1 MRFGTLLSA
10 HDPQDAAT
18 AEAKKLAQ
26 LQNACAGSA
35 EDRPGEQPGQRQEE
49 QTGSSEGAAEAG
61 LASENARL
69 REQLNLMTLRVDI
82 LVEMLALANL
92 DVDELERKAKS
103 SK

>member
-1 MRFGTLLSA
+1 MRSGTLLPA

-18 AEAKKLAQ
+18 AEAKKLPQ
-26 LQNACAGSA
+26 LQNARAGSA
-35 EDRPGEQPGQRQEE
+35 EERSGEPGQRQEE